1 MSPSHESFLGP
12 LLLRTPGPRCSH
24 APLLQTHSL
33 RQLRSWPSGL
43 WDSGPA
49 NSSGKEGKEGTPQTN
64 GELPEPKHTLVR
76 GLSRQAGQGAGLTPS
91 LPARLQGVPQVLINA
106 IALPSGQMS
115 LLFNHPS
122 RLSWLGK
129 KSLFLLLGQ
138 QIYSFIVT
146 ETGHRSGSSF
156 CCLTCSH
163 PLTWAAM
170 AAADRCPLISSLHPQ
185 LSSRE
190 TGNGSRTTGAAEKVG
205 AGSGGAE
212 TPFVSQGCC
221 FALEAAQRSR

>member
-1 MSPSHESFLGP
+1 M
-12 LLLRTPGPRCSH
+12 
-24 APLLQTHSL
+24 
-33 RQLRSWPSGL
+33 
-43 WDSGPA
+43 
-49 NSSGKEGKEGTPQTN
+49 
-64 GELPEPKHTLVR
+64 
-76 GLSRQAGQGAGLTPS
+76 GLTPS

-170 AAADRCPLISSLHPQ
+170 AAADRCPLISSPPPF
-185 LSSRE
+185 LSFQ
-190 TGNGSRTTGAAEKVG
+190 AEKQEMGLVQQEQQKRWG
-205 AGSGGAE
+205 QGLEGQRHPSCPKGVALLWRRHSAAGEPWA
-212 TPFVSQGCC
+212 PVSASLSPLDRLLRSLRTC
-221 FALEAAQRSR
+221 F